1 MKKGNFALEM
11 FRELNKVPCP
21 RGMVS
26 RDIVRQAIEFKD
38 PPRIPYS
45 FVYHPPATDI
55 AFTGSIDQAP
65 SRKKLKFRD
74 RYVDSWGVTWEF
86 SGRAWDH
93 AIDHPLADLTK
104 VEDHRFPDFTNGI
117 RQAVWY
123 NNMARKAGKYLLGLN
138 PIMMFETMRSLM
150 GFEELMMAPYTQPN
164 GLHKLLG
171 RLTDETIRAIETF
184 ASVGVDGFMTL
195 EDLGLQN
202 SLQMKIGTFR
212 EFYKPYY
219 ARMVEACH
227 KHGIHFFW
235 HNCGYIMDMLPDMVE
250 IGVDVVQLDQPR
262 LMGHANLVRM
272 LGGKMCMWNTVDVQW
287 AVAENVTEQD
297 IRTEVAE
304 MVRTYNVGKYHGGFI
319 AKHYPSP
326 WDLELSVK
334 RQRLIY
340 RSFMENGCAL
350 P

>member
-1 MKKGNFALEM
+1 M
-11 FRELNKVPCP
+11 FRELKKMPCP
-21 RGMVS
+21 GGMLS

-45 FVYHPPATDI
+45 FVYNPPATDI

-65 SRKKLKFRD
+65 TKRKLKFGD

-93 AIDHPLADLTK
+93 ALDHPLADLTR
-104 VEDHRFPDFTNGI
+104 VENHRFPDFTHGI
-117 RQAVWY
+117 RQAAWY
-123 NNMARKAGKYLLGLN
+123 NNLARKAGKYLLGLN

-150 GFEELMMAPYTQPN
+150 GFEELMMAPYTQPD
-164 GLHKLLG
+164 GVHKLLG
-171 RLTDETIRAIETF
+171 RLTDETIRSIEVF

-195 EDLGLQN
+195 EDWGLQN

-212 EFYKPYY
+212 KFYKPYY
-219 ARMVEACH
+219 ARMVAACH
-227 KHGIHFFW
+227 KHGLHFFW
-235 HNCGYIMDMLPDMVE
+235 HNCGYILDMLPDMLE

-262 LMGHANLVRM
+262 LMGHEDLIRT
-272 LGGKMCMWNTVDVQW
+272 LGGKMCMWNTVDIQW
-287 AVAENVTEQD
+287 SVAGNVTEQD

-304 MVRTYNVGKYHGGFI
+304 MVQIYAVRKYHGGFI

-326 WDLELSVK
+326 WDIELSVK

>member
-1 MKKGNFALEM
+1 VKKGNFVLEM
-11 FRELNKVPCP
+11 LRELKKMPCP
-21 RGMVS
+21 KGMTS
-26 RDIVRQAIEFKD
+26 RDIVTHAIEFKD

-45 FVYHPPATDI
+45 FVYNPPATDI
-55 AFTGSIDQAP
+55 AFTGSVDQAP
-65 SRKKLKFRD
+65 AKRKLIFGD

-86 SGRAWDH
+86 SDRAWDH
-93 AIDHPLADLTK
+93 AIEHPLTDLAK
-104 VEDHRFPDFTNGI
+104 VENHRFPDFTNGI

-150 GFEELMMAPYTQPN
+150 GFDELMVAPFTQPD

-171 RLTDETIRAIETF
+171 RLTEETIRAIETF
-184 ASVGVDGFMTL
+184 VSVGVDGFMTL
-195 EDLGLQN
+195 EDWGLQT
-202 SLQMKIGTFR
+202 SLQMNIETFR
-212 EFYKPYY
+212 KFYKPYY
-219 ARMVEACH
+219 ARMAEACH

-235 HNCGYIMDMLPDMVE
+235 HNCGHIMDMLPDMIE

-262 LMGHANLVRM
+262 LMGHDNLVRM
-272 LGGKMCMWNTVDVQW
+272 LGGKMCMWNTVDIQW
-287 AVAENVTEQD
+287 SGAENITEQD
-297 IRTEVAE
+297 ICDEVAN
-304 MVRTYNVGKYHGGFI
+304 MVHIYDVEKYHGGFI

-326 WDLELSVK
+326 WDIELSVK